1 MSYIDIKNTMEKIT
15 GKEIKIIDVPIEEI
29 DKKCK
34 ELGFGIYYGMMCKF
48 MSSDYL
54 NGIYDIHSNDM
65 EDLIGHPVTS
75 LENEI
80 KEVIEAPN
88 YFPM

>member
-1 MSYIDIKNTMEKIT
+1 MEKIT
-15 GKEIKIIDVPIEEI
+15 RKEIKIIDVPIEEI
-29 DKKCK
+29 YNKCK
-34 ELGFGIYYGMMCKF
+34 ELGFGMYYGMMCQF
-48 MSSDYL
+48 ISSDYL
-54 NGIYDIHSNDM
+54 NGIYDIHSNDT

>member
-1 MSYIDIKNTMEKIT
+1 MST
-15 GKEIKIIDVPIEEI
+15 
-29 DKKCK
+29 
-34 ELGFGIYYGMMCKF
+34 
-48 MSSDYL
+48 DYL
-54 NGIYDIHSNDM
+54 NGIYDIQSTDM

-75 LENEI
+75 LEDAI

>member
-1 MSYIDIKNTMEKIT
+1 MEKIT
-15 GKEIKIIDVPIEEI
+15 KKEIKIIDVPIEDIINVKNWDLECI
-29 DKKCK
+29 
-34 ELGFGIYYGMMCKF
+34 YGMMCEF

-54 NGIYDIHSNDM
+54 IWIYDIHSNDT
-65 EDLIGHPVTS
+65 EDLIGYPVTS

>member
-1 MSYIDIKNTMEKIT
+1 M
-15 GKEIKIIDVPIEEI
+15 
-29 DKKCK
+29 
-34 ELGFGIYYGMMCKF
+34 YYGMMCEF

-54 NGIYDIHSNDM
+54 IWIYDIHSNDT
-65 EDLIGHPVTS
+65 EDLIGYPVTS